1 MNNYVIITVLL
12 LIFINFYGVVFSYLI
27 TKKNFLAISKIQV
40 KKISYETFLKRIPLC
55 SFNILILIILN
66 VIALQYFDDFF
77 LKEYFSPGI
86 LCLEVFI
93 VLIIDDFFFYF
104 LHKYMHTNKFIYKKI
119 HKIHHRANTPIPI
132 EYIYVH
138 PFEWM
143 SGMIGPFIGMVL
155 MGGISFYSYVIYLLV
170 RNFHELHIHSGIL
183 TSKLFKILPF
193 YGTNEHHDMHH
204 SKRDGNYSSTFTY
217 LDYFFKTKI

>member
-1 MNNYVIITVLL
+1 MNNYVIITVFLL
-12 LIFINFYGVVFSYLI
+12 CFINFYGVVFSYLI

-66 VIALQYFDDFF
+66 AIALQYFEDFF

-93 VLIIDDFFFYF
+93 VLLIDDFFFYF

-138 PFEWM
+138 PLEWM
-143 SGMIGPFIGMVL
+143 SGMIGPFIGMIL
-155 MGGISFYSYVIYLLV
+155 MGGISFYSYVIYLLI

-183 TSKLFKILPF
+183 TSKLFRILPF
-193 YGTNEHHDMHH
+193 YGTNEHHDIHH

-217 LDYFFKTKI
+217 LDYIFKTKI

>member
-1 MNNYVIITVLL
+1 MNNYVIITVFLL
-12 LIFINFYGVVFSYLI
+12 CFINFYGVVFSYLI

-66 VIALQYFDDFF
+66 VIALQYFEDFF

-104 LHKYMHTNKFIYKKI
+104 LHKYMHANKFIYKKI

-138 PFEWM
+138 PLEWM
-143 SGMIGPFIGMVL
+143 SGMIGPFIGMIL
-155 MGGISFYSYVIYLLV
+155 MGGISFYSYVIYLLI

-183 TSKLFKILPF
+183 TSKLFRILPF
-193 YGTNEHHDMHH
+193 YGTNEHHDIHH

>member
-55 SFNILILIILN
+55 LFNISVLIFLN
-66 VIALQYFDDFF
+66 IIALQFLDDIF
-77 LKEYFSPGI
+77 LKEYISPTI
-86 LCLEVFI
+86 IIVEVLI
-93 VLIIDDFFFYF
+93 VLAVDDFFFYL
-104 LHKYMHTNKFIYKKI
+104 LHRYMHTNKFIYKKI

-138 PFEWM
+138 PLEWM

-193 YGTNEHHDMHH
+193 YGTNEHHDIHH

-217 LDYFFKTKI
+217 LDYIFKTKI

>member
-1 MNNYVIITVLL
+1 MNNYVIITVFLL
-12 LIFINFYGVVFSYLI
+12 CFINFYGVVFSYLI
-27 TKKNFLAISKIQV
+27 TKENFLAISKIQV

-104 LHKYMHTNKFIYKKI
+104 LHKYMHANKFIYKKI

-143 SGMIGPFIGMVL
+143 SGMIGPFIGMIL
-155 MGGISFYSYVIYLLV
+155 MGGISFYSYVIYLLI

-183 TSKLFKILPF
+183 TSKLFRILPF
-193 YGTNEHHDMHH
+193 YGTNEHHDIHH

-217 LDYFFKTKI
+217 LDYIFKTKI